1 MNIGTIRMGER
12 GHLAGNIATIAVAM
26 SFALRPVQSSNPKAP
41 RYEICV
47 RNPAGVHVQVGALWE
62 QTSKSTG
69 ECFLQGHIDD
79 PSMARP
85 LAVNA
90 FRQND
95 GSYNIAWLRPQRR
108 TVEAFGLPANDNRD
122 FPAAAAA

>member
-12 GHLAGNIATIAVAM
+12 GAFVGSIATIAVAM
-26 SFALRPVQSSNPKAP
+26 SFVLRPVQSGNPKAP
-41 RYEICV
+41 RYEICT
-47 RNPAGVHVQVGALWE
+47 RNPAGVLVQVGALWE

-69 ECFLQGHIDD
+69 ECFLQGRIDD

-90 FRQND
+90 FRQDD

-108 TVEAFGLPANDNRD
+108 AAEPFGVPANDNRD
-122 FPAAAAA
+122 FSVAA